1 MTLTTHIRFLE
12 PIDPRKV
19 WKMAC
24 ELVNAPKPFEV
35 RKQRRGDPI
44 FGSLTYDNDGM
55 RAVPDQGADALLWME
70 YGHEGSPLN
79 DTYYDDPDE
88 DYRPPAAYVELFLDT
103 PYGAA
108 VDHRPWIKVISE
120 WSPVPVRWWQGECCE
135 KWHQPDETIAY
146 AWEGAAR

>member
-1 MTLTTHIRFLE
+1 
-12 PIDPRKV
+12 
-19 WKMAC
+19 
-24 ELVNAPKPFEV
+24 
-35 RKQRRGDPI
+35 
-44 FGSLTYDNDGM
+44 
-55 RAVPDQGADALLWME
+55 ME